1 MEDKKKPG
9 VMLYFGDLRPVE
21 DMPDEIA
28 GQLFKA
34 ILSYAET
41 GAEPMVSQALQFAW
55 RFIRK
60 GIDEDT
66 KTYYL
71 KIDQRKYAAYCK
83 SVKAAGGEPMPFQP
97 WLAEQRPLTTVNC
110 RSSSDNEPQRN
121 DPITNNQLP
130 ITNNQ
135 LPITNNHASHGVDVD
150 AAWGEFWEAY
160 PKHSGE
166 AAARIA
172 FVKAV
177 KIVSPER
184 IMEALRSWKAS
195 EQWTKESGRFVP
207 LPANW
212 LDRHGWEDNPPRRRD
227 GFTRHGDDLTPI
239 ERAAVQRA
247 LAEGARIEE
256 EDARIGQGG
265 NY

>member
-9 VMLYFGDLRPVE
+9 VMLYFEDLRPVE
-21 DMPDEIA
+21 DMPDDVA

-34 ILSYAET
+34 ILSYSET
-41 GAEPMVSQALQFAW
+41 GAEPIVSPVLQFAW

-66 KTYYL
+66 KNYYL
-71 KIDQRKYAAYCK
+71 KIEQRKYAAYCK
-83 SVKAAGGEPMPFQP
+83 SVKAAGREPLPFQL
-97 WLAEQRPLTTVNC
+97 WLAEQRPITTDND
-110 RSSSDNEPQRN
+110 RSVSFNEPQRN

-150 AAWGEFWEAY
+150 AAWGEFWDEY
-160 PKHSGE
+160 PKHSCE

-172 FVKAV
+172 FAKAM
-177 KIVSPER
+177 KFVSPER
-184 IMEALRSWKAS
+184 LMAALRSWKAS
-195 EQWTKESGRFVP
+195 DQWTKESGRFVP

-212 LDRHGWEDNPPRRRD
+212 LDRHGWEENPPRRRD
-227 GFTRHGDDLTPI
+227 GVAQHGDELTSV

-247 LAEGARIEE
+247 LAEGARIAE
-256 EDARIGQGG
+256 EDARLGQGG
-265 NY
+265 NC